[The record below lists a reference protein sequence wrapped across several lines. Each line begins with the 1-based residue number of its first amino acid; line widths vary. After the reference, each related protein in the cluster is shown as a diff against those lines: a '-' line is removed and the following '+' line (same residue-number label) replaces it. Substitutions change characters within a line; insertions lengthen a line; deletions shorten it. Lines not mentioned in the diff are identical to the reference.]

1 MYRELTSDVEPRLEK
16 YTDEAIAVLFKNP
29 DNVHRIIESIFTPE
43 EYDNVD
49 IIKLENAF
57 KKHNSIKPGATKL
70 FISSAVLNI
79 DRNKIEAEN
88 HIRTRM
94 FFNVIQETRDRI
106 RYFYKDFVSMK
117 AGALIVGDLNI
128 SSRARTVILRFAH
141 QFDESSSW
149 WSLLE
154 PIVDQMTYRK
164 LMGTRS
170 CGKVTAD
177 EICVALDK
185 FGYKIPGYN
194 SSPTTRMEFC
204 GNVHAYAN
212 IIKHFDQR
220 VQKCEIL
227 SADELRE
234 MAHRLDNFKEMIF
247 RYVDE
252 ISNTSKG
259 DDSNDQK

>member
-1 MYRELTSDVEPRLEK
+1 
-16 YTDEAIAVLFKNP
+16 
-29 DNVHRIIESIFTPE
+29 
-43 EYDNVD
+43 
-49 IIKLENAF
+49 
-57 KKHNSIKPGATKL
+57 
-70 FISSAVLNI
+70 
-79 DRNKIEAEN
+79 
-88 HIRTRM
+88 
-94 FFNVIQETRDRI
+94 
-106 RYFYKDFVSMK
+106 MK

-154 PIVDQMTYRK
+154 PIVVQMTYRK

-177 EICVALDK
+177 EICAALDK
-185 FGYKIPGYN
+185 LGYKIPGYN
-194 SSPTTRMEFC
+194 SSPTMRMEFC

-212 IIKHFDQR
+212 IIKQFDQR
-220 VQKCEIL
+220 VQKCKIL
-227 SADELRE
+227 STDELRE

-259 DDSNDQK
+259 DDSNDDRQS